1 MNLLI
6 IKTLECRDRVVA
18 ATRRLLREERGDSLQ
33 WVMGLAI
40 AATIIIMLL
49 TFGKTGL
56 QKLEQFWN
64 NAGN

>member
-6 IKTLECRDRVVA
+6 IKALDRRDRAMA
-18 ATRRLLREERGDSLQ
+18 ATRRLLRDERGDSLQ

-56 QKLEQFWN
+56 QKLEKFWN
-64 NAGN
+64 DAGN